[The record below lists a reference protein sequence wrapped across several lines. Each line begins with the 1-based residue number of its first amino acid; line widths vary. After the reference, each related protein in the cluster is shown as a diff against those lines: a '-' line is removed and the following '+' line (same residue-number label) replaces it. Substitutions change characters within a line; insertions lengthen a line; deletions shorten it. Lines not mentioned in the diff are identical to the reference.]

1 MRWDRLRRPRK
12 QPPDEGQ
19 IQRRLDEPRGW
30 LAHFLAA
37 QPGELSLERLEEQL
51 RWALLRD
58 LFRRGAVS
66 TGLLAAFDRVSRR
79 RVMDRLHAEGVP
91 LAAPS
96 ARELADEARAV
107 RRWLDDPGAPP
118 VATVPTLVLLSRLRR
133 LSVLRELFGR
143 VIVLRDD
150 HLEVLAWGT
159 PLPDAATFQTASWIE
174 VRADAETVPLR
185 RRWCTDAEYRALR
198 AADRDDG
205 PPGLLLAEEAAMK
218 RAAAEAGVGA
228 AGLAALLLAAEEAAL
243 LPDSGELLAALPAQG
258 YRLPHPVTRQP
269 LG

>member
-1 MRWDRLRRPRK
+1 MRWDRLRRPRR
-12 QPPDEGQ
+12 QTPDEGQ
-19 IQRRLDEPRGW
+19 IQRQLNELRGW

-58 LFRRGAVS
+58 LFRRGAIS

-79 RVMDRLHAEGVP
+79 RVMDRLQAEGVP

-107 RRWLDDPGAPP
+107 RRWLDGPAVLP

-133 LSVLRELFGR
+133 LSLLRELFGR
-143 VIVLRDD
+143 VVVLRDD

-174 VRADAETVPLR
+174 VRAEAETGPLRRR
-185 RRWCTDAEYRALR
+185 RRWCTDTEYRALR
-198 AADRDDG
+198 AACGDDG

-218 RAAAEAGVGA
+218 RAAAEAGAGA

-243 LPDSGELLAALPAQG
+243 LPDAGELLAALPAQG
-258 YRLPHPVTRQP
+258 YRLPHPVTR
-269 LG
+269 